1 MVSNTEVAILHIQ
14 YAVLLFIFFKIKI
27 IKIVIL
33 KANMTILTVGIYRDF
48 ISKIIH
54 LYIQFII
61 YKPVQIEHVD
71 NRANILLQVE
81 MYKKNI
87 TNYN

>member
-1 MVSNTEVAILHIQ
+1 
-14 YAVLLFIFFKIKI
+14 
-27 IKIVIL
+27 
-33 KANMTILTVGIYRDF
+33 MTILTVGIYRDF